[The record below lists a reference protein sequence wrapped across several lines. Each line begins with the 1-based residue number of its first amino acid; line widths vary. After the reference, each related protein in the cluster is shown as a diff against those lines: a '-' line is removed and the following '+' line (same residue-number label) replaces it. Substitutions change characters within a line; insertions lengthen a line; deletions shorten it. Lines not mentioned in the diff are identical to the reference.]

1 MKIHPYDCLSL
12 CYGDTWAYGGR
23 EKGWNEDKGATT
35 SFYYQ
40 V

>member
-1 MKIHPYDCLSL
+1 MAVCHYGMTILGRMVVEKKIGMKI
-12 CYGDTWAYGGR
+12 
-23 EKGWNEDKGATT
+23 KGATT